1 MLLRLFLLF
10 TLVPAV
16 ELTILI
22 EIGKRIGAGS
32 TIALLILSGILGA
45 VLAKHEGL
53 RTLRHI
59 QDDLAAGRMPTERLI
74 DGLLI
79 LLAGA
84 LLITPGVLTDAVGF
98 LLLIPPVRRLV
109 RNHLKKRFQ
118 AKVTLTQIGEFRPF
132 HDHDLIDGDARP
144 QDE

>member
-10 TLVPAV
+10 TLVPMI
-16 ELTILI
+16 ELAILI
-22 EIGKRIGAGS
+22 EIGRRIGAGT
-32 TIALLILSGILGA
+32 TIALLILSGFLGA
-45 VLAKHEGL
+45 ALAKREGL

-59 QDDLAAGRMPTERLI
+59 QDDLAAGRLPTDRLI

-79 LLAGA
+79 LLAGV

-109 RNHLKKRFQ
+109 RNRLKKRFQ
-118 AKVTLTQIGEFRPF
+118 AKITMSQFGEFRPSR
-132 HDHDLIDGDARP
+132 DDDLIDGEARP